1 MGGKGGG
8 GGGDTMSNAG
18 YVFDPSAGSQQLGGG
33 WSGQW
38 VTQDQYNANHP
49 APAAAPAPTQQAA
62 APAADQ
68 APAPVAD
75 APAAPAADNSPARND
90 TLTPSIGGGGDVIA
104 DPAAPSGAG
113 SGTVLGGAVKN
124 PPKYWT
130 GNISNFKSG
139 SASKGSG
146 SMKTTQT

>member
-8 GGGDTMSNAG
+8 GAADPASYG
-18 YVFDPSAGSQQLGGG
+18 YVLDPNYTTPDGVAVPGGALVP
-33 WSGQW
+33 QA
-38 VTQDQYNANHP
+38 QYDAKYP
-49 APAAAPAPTQQAA
+49 KQAAAAPAQQAA

-146 SMKTTQT
+146 SMQTTQT